1 MDSTISMSM
10 DELNKSRQN
19 DYVLEENE
27 KKSTEAQM
35 SPIIQPKGKKETW
48 RCNYFDLMD
57 RIRKTLDDA
66 DKLQQQKPH
75 GIEEGAS
82 KIWCKCFK
90 CGEKNWYRTGPF
102 KTVDYVSC
110 DFCGGDLCDVLGG
123 IVENHRVF
131 TRASE

>member
-1 MDSTISMSM
+1 MENLVAVSVSLEEFNASRDKDPILEDGGHKSVSTQTSPIKSTIS
-10 DELNKSRQN
+10 
-19 DYVLEENE
+19 
-27 KKSTEAQM
+27 
-35 SPIIQPKGKKETW
+35 KKETW
-48 RCNYFDLMD
+48 KCNYFDLMD
-57 RIRKTLDDA
+57 RIQKTLDDA

-110 DFCGGDLCDVLGG
+110 DYCGGDLCDVLGAV
-123 IVENHRVF
+123 VESNRVF
-131 TRASE
+131 L